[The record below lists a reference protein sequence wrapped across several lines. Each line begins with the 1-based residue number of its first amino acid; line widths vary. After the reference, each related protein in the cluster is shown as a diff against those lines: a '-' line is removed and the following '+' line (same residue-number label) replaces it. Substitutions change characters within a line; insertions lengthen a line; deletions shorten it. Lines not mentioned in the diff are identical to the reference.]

1 MRRRTTNQISFQK
14 FCTAFSQGGFSSVL
28 LGAEDLWRKVQKR
41 EALPGRDVFPGR
53 LFSLA
58 RGLSEEA
65 VAEEGISEAKL
76 AHFLIAL
83 EIALR
88 K

>member
-1 MRRRTTNQISFQK
+1 MVEVPSFLNSSR
-14 FCTAFSQGGFSSVL
+14 SQWPDFIPAGDMSVQ
-28 LGAEDLWRKVQKR
+28 RR
-41 EALPGRDVFPGR
+41 EALPGRDVFPDR

-58 RGLSEEA
+58 RGPSEEV
-65 VAEEGISEAKL
+65 VAEEGISEVKL
-76 AHFLIAL
+76 ARFLIAL

>member
-1 MRRRTTNQISFQK
+1 M
-14 FCTAFSQGGFSSVL
+14 SVQ
-28 LGAEDLWRKVQKR
+28 RR
-41 EALPGRDVFPGR
+41 EALPGRDVFPDR
-53 LFSLA
+53 PFSLA
-58 RGLSEEA
+58 RGLSEEV
-65 VAEEGISEAKL
+65 VAEEGISEVKL

>member
-1 MRRRTTNQISFQK
+1 MAVSWLNSLFLNSSR
-14 FCTAFSQGGFSSVL
+14 SQWPDFILAGDVSVQ
-28 LGAEDLWRKVQKR
+28 RR
-41 EALPGRDVFPGR
+41 EALPGRDVIPDR

-58 RGLSEEA
+58 RGLSEEV
-65 VAEEGISEAKL
+65 VAEEGICEVKL